1 MSINNFIEREKLY
14 HRLYECERAC
24 TNVRMLYYD
33 DLIDED
39 KKNELELLYSNI
51 IERIEADIKEF
62 DLKMIDNG

>member
-14 HRLYECERAC
+14 HQLYECERAC
-24 TNVRMLYYD
+24 TNVRMLYYN

-39 KKNELELLYSNI
+39 KKNELELLYENI
-51 IERIEADIKEF
+51 IENIQASIKEF